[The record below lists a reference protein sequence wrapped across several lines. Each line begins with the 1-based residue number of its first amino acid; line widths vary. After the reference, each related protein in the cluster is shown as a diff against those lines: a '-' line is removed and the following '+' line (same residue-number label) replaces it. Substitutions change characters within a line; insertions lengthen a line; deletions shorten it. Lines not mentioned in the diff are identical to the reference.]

1 MPNISP
7 RSGSKRKS
15 SDNLVS
21 LPASRLHMRKVLRR
35 MRLLWISV
43 LTHVGVRVFLLIK
56 VTECVINFSM
66 LGFICTN

>member
-1 MPNISP
+1 
-7 RSGSKRKS
+7 
-15 SDNLVS
+15 
-21 LPASRLHMRKVLRR
+21 MRKVLRR